1 MAWGKSRLAVM
12 QEIRGHNLVK
22 NAAEHQTSEVSSSRQ
37 TVLAFSRHSSPCFAL
52 IRQHGQS
59 ELQNTASRLYKVFR
73 CCHSNLSMTMSY
85 RRRHQGCIKVFR
97 CCHPKPLYDDEPQN
111 TASRLY
117 KVFRCCH
124 PKPLYDDEL
133 QKTAS
138 MLHKDF
144 RCCHA
149 LSLCDDRHRYRE
161 VGVIT
166 TKRCM
171 HP

>member
-1 MAWGKSRLAVM
+1 MAWGKSRLAVT
-12 QEIRGHNLVK
+12 QEIRGHSLVK

-73 CCHSNLSMTMSY
+73 CCH
-85 RRRHQGCIKVFR
+85 
-97 CCHPKPLYDDEPQN
+97 PKPLYDVELQK
-111 TASRLY
+111 TASMLH
-117 KVFRCCH
+117 KAFRCCY

-138 MLHKDF
+138 MLHKAF
-144 RCCHA
+144 RCCHT
-149 LSLCDDRHRYRE
+149 LSLCGDE
-161 VGVIT
+161 L
-166 TKRCM
+166 
-171 HP
+171 